1 MFKHIKHEIIRPFAK
16 AEHTEDGHFYRTNE
30 GKLYPSVTTVF
41 KALDTKEWYPYW
53 VASVARKEG
62 ITEAEAEIR
71 CKEIGNN
78 SMEMGNGIHDLAED
92 YVNGKP
98 MKKQQIIEEI
108 NPYDLFV
115 PLAEHLDEH
124 VDNIHG
130 AEKKIY
136 SDEMGL
142 AGTADLIAEYD
153 GVLSVIDFKNS
164 RKPKSKSECQK
175 KNYFEQICA
184 YAKMWEYCTDQ
195 KIEQGVILVV
205 SWDGKV
211 KPFKVNI
218 DDHEEALW
226 DILVRYEQHKAL
238 NTT

>member
-1 MFKHIKHEIIRPFAK
+1 MFKHINHEIIRPFAK
-16 AEHTEDGHFYRTNE
+16 AEHTEDGHFYRTHE
-30 GKLYPSVTTVF
+30 GKLYPSITTVL

-71 CKEIGNN
+71 CKEIGDESMAVGNKLHAEAEVFLHNN
-78 SMEMGNGIHDLAED
+78 MVERDPD
-92 YVNGKP
+92 
-98 MKKQQIIEEI
+98 
-108 NPYDLFV
+108 DLFIQTLGD
-115 PLAEHLDEH
+115 PLQYHLIDH

-130 AEKKIY
+130 TEKELY
-136 SDEMGL
+136 SDELGL

-153 GVLSVIDFKNS
+153 GVLSIIDFKNS
-164 RKPKSKSECQK
+164 RKPKTKSECKK

-184 YAKMWEYCTDQ
+184 YAKMWEYCTGQ
-195 KIEQGVILVV
+195 NIKQGIILVV
-205 SWDGKV
+205 SWDGNV
-211 KPFKVNI
+211 KPFIVNI

-226 DILVRYEQHKAL
+226 DILVKYEQYKAL